1 MADFPAL
8 TPNAR
13 QLTLG
18 NFPQATYGGP
28 SGINVRF
35 LFNETKGAQHLLT
48 LSYVG
53 LTETQ
58 ANLITDHYVG
68 QQGSL
73 IAFNLPSVVWSG
85 YSAVPV
91 NASNYQW
98 QYAGAFSVEQGGVT
112 GRFNIEV
119 ALLSVLA

>member
-8 TPNAR
+8 TPNSR

-48 LSYVG
+48 LGYVA

-58 ANLITDHYVG
+58 ANLITNHYSG

-73 IAFNLPSVVWSG
+73 IAFDLPGVVWSG

-91 NASNYQW
+91 SASNYQW

>member
-18 NFPQATYGGP
+18 DFPQATHGGP

-35 LFNETKGAQHLLT
+35 LFNKTKGAEHLLT

-58 ANLITDHYVG
+58 ANLITNHYVG

-91 NASNYQW
+91 SASNYQW

-119 ALLSVLA
+119 DLLSVLA

>member
-1 MADFPAL
+1 MANFPAL
-8 TPNAR
+8 IPNSR

-35 LFNETKGAQHLLT
+35 LFNETKGAQHSLILGYIA
-48 LSYVG
+48 LV
-53 LTETQ
+53 ETQ

-73 IAFNLPSVVWSG
+73 IAFDLPSLVWSG

-91 NASNYQW
+91 AASNYQW
-98 QYAGAFSVEQGGVT
+98 QYAGAFSIEQSGVT